1 MKDEFLSQ
9 VMLGVFIVTAIAMG
23 LAGILFWLLA

>member
-9 VMLGVFIVTAIAMG
+9 VMIGVFIVTVIAMS